1 MSILQNILNKAGG
14 GLINGDWWRTQLLNE
29 LGEPNIDVDFSDTGG
44 FAPGKIY
51 FYQYEAITERLPYY
65 DKYPLTY
72 VIRIEGDGFLGCNLH
87 YVRLTQRDELAKSLL
102 NNSAQGSVSV
112 PRRTLHKYLYT
123 GVRGQ
128 AYRIPDSEWTDVAQL
143 PTEKFVDM
151 RGIPIPRDRV
161 YNKN

>member
-102 NNSAQGSVSV
+102 NNSAQGAVSV

-123 GVRGQ
+123 GVKDIIFP
-128 AYRIPDSEWTDVAQL
+128 IPEDEWSDVAQL
-143 PTEKFVDM
+143 PTEEFVDM
-151 RGIPIPRDRV
+151 RGIAVPRNKV
-161 YNKN
+161 YSKT